1 MGKSF
6 FSTETDYREKRNE
19 LNRAIAYF
27 KKYQPTEETTLDIAK
42 DVEQKFG
49 QGVLDSYFMS
59 KDEQTQF
66 AEYIKNTKENLS
78 TISKKE
84 KELEDEEKRIEY
96 ILLNTKAI
104 SDFFEFMK
112 HVSSF
117 YEKQKQTIENLLP
130 QGQKS
135 ETNTKEIKNPNAT
148 FESVKNK
155 IDFSFVL
162 DLLAESNEKYYQ
174 KTEKLIINHFFRT
187 TKDLNSIIEIAKN
200 ISALTKN

>member
-135 ETNTKEIKNPNAT
+135 ETNTFFYI
-148 FESVKNK
+148 FE
-155 IDFSFVL
+155 
-162 DLLAESNEKYYQ
+162 E
-174 KTEKLIINHFFRT
+174 
-187 TKDLNSIIEIAKN
+187 NSK
-200 ISALTKN
+200 KG